1 MLRRLVTGLAI
12 AGLSLAVAAPAEAD
26 SRPPTPQNDPF
37 YTAPSPL
44 PSVAAG
50 DVLKTRK
57 VDLYVDILRLFPVP
71 TRADQVLY
79 RSTSATGTP
88 NAVSGTVITPLTAWT
103 GSGKRPVLAYA
114 MGTQG
119 LGDQCAPSYQI
130 RTGTEVEVA
139 FIAQAI
145 TKGWAVALTDYEGL
159 GTPGTHTY
167 ANAKS
172 EGRALLDVA
181 RAATRLPAAGL
192 DKAAPIGVFGYSQ
205 GGQAAAAA
213 AEQAASYAPDLKV
226 VGTATGGVPA
236 DLDLVAASNDGGIGF
251 GLVAAAAIGLSTAYS
266 DVPLDNVLTAQGKE
280 LFAKIKQACVAEIA
294 LLAPGRKL
302 DDFTTVPNVIKD
314 PRWQKRLN
322 ENLLGNVKPSAPVY
336 LYHGTAD
343 ELIPYAG
350 AVALKNRYCAAGTTL
365 EWHVIPLG
373 GHVVTV
379 SLWGTNAL
387 NWLGDRFQNRP
398 ATSSC

>member
-1 MLRRLVTGLAI
+1 MFRRLVTGLAV
-12 AGLSLAVAAPAEAD
+12 AGLSCAAVVPAAAD
-26 SRPPTPQNDPF
+26 DRPPTPQTDPF

-44 PSVAAG
+44 PDVPAG
-50 DVLKTRK
+50 DVLRTRK
-57 VDLYVDILRLFPVP
+57 VDLYVDILRLFPTP
-71 TRADQVLY
+71 IRADQVLY

-88 NAVSGTVITPLTAWT
+88 NAVSGTVITPLTAWS
-103 GSGKRPVLAYA
+103 GSGKRPIVAYA

-119 LGDQCAPSYQI
+119 LGDQCAPSYQL

-139 FIAQAI
+139 FIVQAI
-145 TKGWAVALTDYEGL
+145 GKGWAVALTDYEGL

-167 ANAKS
+167 ATAKS

-192 DKAAPIGVFGYSQ
+192 DPAAPIGVFGYSQ

-213 AEQAASYAPDLKV
+213 AEQAKAYAPELQI

-236 DLDLVAASNDGGIGF
+236 DLNLVAKSNEGGVF
-251 GLVAAAAIGLSTAYS
+251 GLVAAAAAGLATAYP
-266 DVPLDNVLTAQGKE
+266 DVPLDNVLTTEGKA
-280 LFAKIKQACVAEIA
+280 LFEKLKQACVAEIGTTA
-294 LLAPGRKL
+294 LGGHLN
-302 DDFTTVPNVIKD
+302 DYTTVPDVIKD
-314 PRWQKRLN
+314 PRWQQRIH

-336 LYHGTAD
+336 LYQGSAD

-350 AVALKNRYCAAGTTL
+350 AVALKDRYCAAGATL

-373 GHVVTV
+373 GHVSTV

-387 NWLGDRFQNRP
+387 NWLGSRFQGRP
-398 ATSSC
+398 ATTSC